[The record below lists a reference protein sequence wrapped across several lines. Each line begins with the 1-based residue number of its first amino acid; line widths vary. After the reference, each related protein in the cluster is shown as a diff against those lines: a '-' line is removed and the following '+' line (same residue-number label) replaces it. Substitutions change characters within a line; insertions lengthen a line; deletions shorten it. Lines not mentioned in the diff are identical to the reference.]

1 MMDMR
6 RWSGARRGAL
16 QLATLAIA
24 AMTATLPTARRV
36 EAQPPA
42 DTGKRQ
48 KPFAP
53 SALFSSDS
61 VITLTIVADFPA
73 IFAERDTLDPKRHPG
88 VVRVVGGSGEK
99 SLPVV
104 LHTRGHFRLRRDQ
117 CGFPPLRVVFDKN
130 TKNTPFDDQGG
141 LKLVTHCSNSS
152 REHEQYVLREYLTYR
167 AHALVTPASFRA
179 RLARVRYVPVRDST
193 HPVER
198 WGFFLESERE
208 MGRRL
213 GGRVLEA
220 RNARYQ
226 DITDSAVAVS
236 LWQYFIGNTDWSLS
250 ALHNVRLVQR
260 VTEVIAVPY
269 DFDHSGL
276 VDTRYATSDPRL
288 ALRTVRDRLW
298 RGPCASADAVHA
310 ALAPYLAQRAALEKL
325 PASLPGV
332 DGAWA
337 VRAERYM
344 RSFFDDLQDPA
355 RFAKSTRETRPG
367 CPLSN

>member
-1 MMDMR
+1 MGTR
-6 RWSGARRGAL
+6 RWDGARRAAL

-24 AMTATLPTARRV
+24 AMIATVPTARRID
-36 EAQPPA
+36 AQPA
-42 DTGKRQ
+42 AGEGKPR
-48 KPFAP
+48 KRFEP
-53 SALFSSDS
+53 SALFASDS
-61 VITLTIVADFPA
+61 VVTLTIVADFPA
-73 IFAERDTLDPKRHPG
+73 IFAERDTLNPKRHPG
-88 VVRVVGGSGEK
+88 VVRVVGPKGER

-117 CGFPPLRVVFDKN
+117 CGFPPLRVIFDKN
-130 TKNTPFDDQGG
+130 TKDTPFDDQGG
-141 LKLVTHCSNSS
+141 LKLVTHCSNGS

-167 AHALVTPASFRA
+167 AHALVTPAGFHA

-193 HPVER
+193 RPVER

-208 MGRRL
+208 LGRRL
-213 GGRVLEA
+213 GGRVTEA

-226 DITDSAVAVS
+226 DIADSAVAVS

-260 VTEVIAVPY
+260 DTLVMAVPY

-276 VDTRYATSDPRL
+276 VDARYATADPRL
-288 ALRTVRDRLW
+288 GLRTVRDRLW
-298 RGPCASADAVHA
+298 RGPCASAEAMRA
-310 ALAPYLAQRAALEKL
+310 AMAPFLAQRAALEQL
-325 PASLPGV
+325 PGSLPGI

-337 VRAERYM
+337 LRAERYV

-355 RFAKSTRETRPG
+355 RFARSTREARPG
-367 CPLSN
+367 CPVSN

>member
-1 MMDMR
+1 MGTR
-6 RWSGARRGAL
+6 RWDGARRAAP

-24 AMTATLPTARRV
+24 ALAAATPTARPLG
-36 EAQPPA
+36 AQPASDDAPR
-42 DTGKRQ
+42 K
-48 KPFAP
+48 KPFEP

-61 VITLTIVADFPA
+61 VITLTLIADFPA

-88 VVRVVGGSGEK
+88 VVRVVGPKGEK

-117 CGFPPLRVVFDKN
+117 CGFPPLRVIFDKN
-130 TKNTPFDDQGG
+130 TKHTPFDDQGG
-141 LKLVTHCSNSS
+141 LKLVTHCSNGS

-179 RLARVRYVPVRDST
+179 RLARVRYVPARDST
-193 HPVER
+193 RPVER

-208 MGRRL
+208 MGRRM

-220 RNARYQ
+220 RNARYH
-226 DITDSAVAVS
+226 DIADSAVAVS

-260 VTEVIAVPY
+260 DTLVMAVPY
-269 DFDHSGL
+269 DFDHSGI
-276 VDTRYATSDPRL
+276 VDARYATADPRL

-298 RGPCASADAVHA
+298 RGPCASAQALQA
-310 ALAPYLAQRAALEKL
+310 AAAPFLAQRAALERL
-325 PASLPGV
+325 PRSLPGV
-332 DGAWA
+332 EGDWA
-337 VRAERYM
+337 GRAEQYM
-344 RSFFDDLQDPA
+344 RSFFDELRDPA
-355 RFAKSTRETRPG
+355 RFASATRSARPG